1 VVAQTSR
8 PYLISTV
15 LLLAVTIPLTG
26 LLLLT
31 RTPLLLE
38 TMSWIAMAAWG
49 LSCDRHGV
57 GVTLWDASGAYAF
70 IWICGH
76 NA

>member
-38 TMSWIAMAAWG
+38 TMSWTAMAAWG
-49 LSCDRHGV
+49 LSSDRHGV
-57 GVTLWDASGAYAF
+57 GVTLRDVPGAYAF